1 MEVRHHW
8 SSASTLEHDT
18 VTEEKHHFTLT
29 LFFSVT
35 FVTLS
40 VQQRGFLWSSAVLV
54 FIKILYIYKLKKKLV
69 FECGGSS
76 LIKLLNR
83 QSSRTRTS

>member
-18 VTEEKHHFTLT
+18 VTEAKHQLTLT
-29 LFFSVT
+29 LFLSVT

-40 VQQRGFLWSSAVLV
+40 VQQRGFLW
-54 FIKILYIYKLKKKLV
+54 FTFTNLKKKLV
-69 FECGGSS
+69 FDGGSS
-76 LIKLLNR
+76 LITKLLNR